1 MVIKREND
9 YKIKFKIAD
18 RVCRKQI
25 QELTSL
31 RNIVKELEHFREYV
45 RKRCPELFSQAELF
59 NFEYTDKEA

>member
-1 MVIKREND
+1 MKDMVTLKHMREQIELVIKAKD
-9 YKIKFKIAD
+9 K
-18 RVCRKQI
+18 
-25 QELTSL
+25 ELTSL